1 MFVLFVA
8 VAAVIVGAAN
18 MGFEQGKANPE
29 AKSFFESNARH
40 FSE

>member
-8 VAAVIVGAAN
+8 VAAVILGAAN
-18 MGFEQGKANPE
+18 MGFEQGKANPQ
-29 AKSFFESNARH
+29 AKNFFESSSRH